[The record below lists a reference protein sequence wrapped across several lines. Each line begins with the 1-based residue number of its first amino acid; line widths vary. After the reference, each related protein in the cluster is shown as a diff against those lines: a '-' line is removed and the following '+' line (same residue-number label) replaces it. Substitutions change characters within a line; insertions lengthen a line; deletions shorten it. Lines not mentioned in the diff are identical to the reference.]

1 MCTWQFFTSYIPT
14 YSFWVMIRKVSA
26 LNSALIKDWMMADP
40 TIFIFVC
47 IQGLGLRLVRAKTSD
62 DSIYFVRF
70 ELSLIP
76 LIDWNLKI
84 LQKCHNYF
92 DLYKLLLIS
101 KIHFGSPVLNTL
113 LFLVSLGSLLCL
125 SCPLQSWKQQHT
137 NLLCIVRVTHLVFSD
152 IILK

>member
-1 MCTWQFFTSYIPT
+1 MRRLELCVPRSEYT
-14 YSFWVMIRKVSA
+14 YRVSHGRSIFLKLREMVQKRTKLCQIMHQYDLIGPPFMISV
-26 LNSALIKDWMMADP
+26 DP
-40 TIFIFVC
+40 
-47 IQGLGLRLVRAKTSD
+47 
-62 DSIYFVRF
+62 IYFVRF

-76 LIDWNLKI
+76 LIDWNLEI
-84 LQKCHNYF
+84 LHKCHNYF